1 MKKLLTNPVLM
12 KELRGRM
19 RGRRAMFILMMYL
32 TLIGSVTLLIYLA
45 FVASQ
50 PNMSPSWEEGNDIGK
65 AIFLTVMTVALIQ
78 VCIITPSLTAGS
90 IAGEKERQSFDV
102 LITTLL
108 SPWDIVLGKLS
119 AAVAFAG
126 LLVVSVLP
134 LAGLSF
140 LFGGV
145 SGAELAIGMVG
156 LLVTVFLYASVGL
169 FWSTIMRSTLG
180 ATVMAQGTII
190 LSLLGIPFFFVI
202 MGALLDGIG
211 WLNDLDDVA
220 IFIYLVGAILC
231 THPFI
236 ALGMTE
242 AAISS
247 GEGLFFFT
255 IDPGAN
261 DIWVPSPWLAYTFIS
276 LFLTAVFLFLSVR
289 LLKPV
294 DYRLSRRTQNK
305 VTAS

>member
-1 MKKLLTNPVLM
+1 MKKLLTNPVLL

-19 RGRRAMFILMMYL
+19 RGPRAFIILSIYL
-32 TLIGSVTLLIYLA
+32 SLIGSVTLLIYLA
-45 FVASQ
+45 FVSSQ
-50 PNMSPSWEEGNDIGK
+50 GMSPSWEEGNDIGK

-126 LLVVSVLP
+126 LLVLTVLP

-145 SGAELAIGMVG
+145 SGVELAVGMVG
-156 LLVTVFLYASVGL
+156 LLVTVVLYASVGM

-180 ATVMAQGTII
+180 ATVMAQATII
-190 LSLLGIPFFFVI
+190 FSLLGIPFLFI
-202 MGALLDGIG
+202 ITGAFLDGIG
-211 WLNDLDDVA
+211 WLNDFEDIA
-220 IFIYLVGAILC
+220 FFIYLVGAILC
-231 THPFI
+231 MHPFI

-242 AAISS
+242 AALSE
-247 GEGLFFFT
+247 GEGVFFFT

-261 DIWVPSPWLAYTFIS
+261 DIWVPSPWLAYTFLS
-276 LFLTAVFLFLSVR
+276 LVFTALFLVLSVR

-294 DYRLSRRTQNK
+294 DYRLSRRTRNK
-305 VTAS
+305 VTA

>member
-1 MKKLLTNPVLM
+1 MKKLLTNPVLL

-19 RGRRAMFILMMYL
+19 RGPRAFIILSIYL
-32 TLIGSVTLLIYLA
+32 SLIGSVTLLIYLA
-45 FVASQ
+45 FVSSQ
-50 PNMSPSWEEGNDIGK
+50 GMSPSWEEGNDIGK

-126 LLVVSVLP
+126 LLVLTVLP

-145 SGAELAIGMVG
+145 SGVELAVGMVG
-156 LLVTVFLYASVGL
+156 LLVTVVLYASVGM

-180 ATVMAQGTII
+180 ATVMAQATII
-190 LSLLGIPFFFVI
+190 FSLLGIPFLFI
-202 MGALLDGIG
+202 ITGAFLDGIG
-211 WLNDLDDVA
+211 WLNDFEDIAL
-220 IFIYLVGAILC
+220 FIYLVGAILC
-231 THPFI
+231 MHPFI

-242 AAISS
+242 AALSE
-247 GEGLFFFT
+247 GEGVFFFT

-261 DIWVPSPWLAYTFIS
+261 DIWVPSPWLAYTFLS
-276 LFLTAVFLFLSVR
+276 LVFTALFLVLSVR

-294 DYRLSRRTQNK
+294 DYRLSRRTRNK
-305 VTAS
+305 VTA